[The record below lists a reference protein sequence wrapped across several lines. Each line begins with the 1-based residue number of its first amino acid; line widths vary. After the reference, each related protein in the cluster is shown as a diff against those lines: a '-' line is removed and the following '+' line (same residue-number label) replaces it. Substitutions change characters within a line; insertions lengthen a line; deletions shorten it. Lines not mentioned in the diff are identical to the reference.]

1 MRNEFVIFSILSTLF
16 VGVTGFFFPPFW
28 SAYIFLAPIL
38 IIGYYDFFQKKH
50 AITRNYPFLGRGR
63 YIMENLRPKIYQYF
77 IEGETD
83 GAPISRMFRSVIYQ
97 RAKQERDTTPFG
109 TQMNVYSEGY
119 EWMNHSL
126 NALDHHEINNN
137 PRVKIGGKQCTKPY
151 ECSIFN
157 VSAMSFGSL
166 SSNAI
171 EALNGGAKM
180 GGFAHN
186 TGEGGLSPYH
196 LKHGGDIIWQI
207 GTGYFGC
214 REKDGGFSEEL
225 FQENATKESVKMI
238 EIKLSQGAKPGHGGI
253 LPASKVTEEIAKIRN
268 VHVGETVIS
277 PPTHSE
283 YSGHKGLLEFVQK
296 LRKLS
301 GGKPVGFKLCIGVQS
316 EFLALCREMINTG
329 IKPDFISIDGGE
341 GGTGA
346 APLEFTNSMG
356 MPFREGLAFAHNA
369 LVGFGLREDIKI
381 LTSGKILTA
390 FHIARALALGADAC
404 YSARAM
410 MIALGCIQ
418 ALECNTNKCP
428 TGVATQDKELM
439 KGLEV
444 DNKKIRVANYHKE
457 TVNAFIELI
466 AAAGLKEAKD
476 LKRKH
481 IYRRISMSEIK
492 RYDEIFKEIDKGS
505 LLTKKHP
512 EEFALHMSEM
522 D

>member
-1 MRNEFVIFSILSTLF
+1 MRNEFVWFSILSTLF
-16 VGVTGFFFPPFW
+16 VGVTGIFFPPFW
-28 SAYIFLAPIL
+28 SAFIFLGPL
-38 IIGYYDFFQKKH
+38 IILGYYDFFQKKH
-50 AITRNYPFLGRGR
+50 AIMRNYPLLGRGR

-83 GAPISRMFRSVIYQ
+83 GAPINRMHRSVIYQ
-97 RAKQERDTTPFG
+97 RAKLERDTTPFG
-109 TQMNVYSEGY
+109 TQMDVYSEGY

-126 NALDHHEINNN
+126 NALDHHTINQD
-137 PRVKIGGKQCTKPY
+137 PRVQIGGKDCTKPY
-151 ECSIFN
+151 SCSIFN

-166 SSNAI
+166 SANAI
-171 EALNGGAKM
+171 EALNAGAKI
-180 GGFAHN
+180 GSFAHN

-214 REKDGGFSEEL
+214 RKKEGGFSDEL
-225 FQENATKESVKMI
+225 FAENSQKESVKMI

-253 LPASKVTEEIAKIRN
+253 LPATKVTKEIAKIRN
-268 VHVGETVIS
+268 VHVGESVIS

-283 YSGHKGLLEFVQK
+283 FSGNRGLLEFIQK
-296 LRKLS
+296 LRTLS

-316 EFLALCREMINTG
+316 EFLALCKEMVETG
-329 IKPDFISIDGGE
+329 IKPDFITIDGGE

-346 APLEFTNSMG
+346 APLEFANSMG

-369 LVGFGLREDIKI
+369 LIGFGIREEIKI

-390 FHIARALALGADAC
+390 FHIARALALGADVC

-444 DNKKIRVANYHKE
+444 NNKKVRVANFQKV
-457 TVNAFIELI
+457 TINAFLELI
-466 AAAGLKEAKD
+466 AAAGLDEAED
-476 LKRKH
+476 LERKH

-492 RYDEIFKEIDKGS
+492 RYDQLFKEIPKGS
-505 LLTKKHP
+505 LLKKHHP
-512 EEFALHMSEM
+512 DAFALHMSEI